1 MRNEDKWA
9 VAFIVLI
16 LITGWALLIWLMK
29 APDTSVQVETVLNEL
44 STVKTR
50 LDILTD
56 IRSEVRKEV
65 TYREKNIKET
75 LDSLPDS
82 ALVDR
87 LNRLISE

>member
-9 VAFIVLI
+9 VAFIALI
-16 LITGWALLIWLMK
+16 LITGWALLIWSMK

-44 STVKTR
+44 NTVKTR

-56 IRSEVRKEV
+56 IRSDVRKEV

>member
-9 VAFIVLI
+9 VAFIALI

-44 STVKTR
+44 DTVKTR

>member
-9 VAFIVLI
+9 VAFIALI
-16 LITGWALLIWLMK
+16 LITGWALLIWALK
-29 APDTSVQVETVLNEL
+29 APETSVQGETVRNEL
-44 STVKTR
+44 ATVKTR

-56 IRSEVRKEV
+56 IRSDVRKEV